1 MKPTANLD
9 AHRPTHLAAAF
20 MPRQTWSPLKSVL
33 TIVFLLVGT
42 AFAFSQTAGSPY
54 VGGAGDGYASRFSKV
69 SAVRQAIAPAWVIA
83 YPSPLQIGEI
93 LNVLVLD
100 VREEVHVTLFD
111 MQGKHVLSVRKA
123 MVFGDTHVQLK
134 TTVLAAGMYCLQ
146 VRRDDEPAITQKI
159 IVWGK

>member
-1 MKPTANLD
+1 MKPRGNLD
-9 AHRPTHLAAAF
+9 AHTQLEAAICPRPT
-20 MPRQTWSPLKSVL
+20 WSLVQVVF
-33 TIVFLLVGT
+33 TIVFLVLGT
-42 AFAFSQTAGSPY
+42 AFAFSQTASSPY

-83 YPSPLQIGEI
+83 YPSPLQAGGI

-100 VREEVHVTLFD
+100 VREEVFVTLFD
-111 MQGKHVLSVRKA
+111 MQGKHVVSVRKA
-123 MVFGDTHVQLK
+123 KVFGDTHVQLK

-146 VRRDDEPAITQKI
+146 VRRDEDQAITQKI